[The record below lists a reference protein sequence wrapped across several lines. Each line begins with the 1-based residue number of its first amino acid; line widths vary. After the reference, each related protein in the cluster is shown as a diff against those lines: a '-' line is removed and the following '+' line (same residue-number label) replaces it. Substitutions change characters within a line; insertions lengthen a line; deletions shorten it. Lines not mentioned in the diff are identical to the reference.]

1 MILFENVVGVS
12 ESSKDKDGKKFE
24 PPVQAGLSNSLFY
37 NTQNIVRSVAESLYC
52 TVHLCIFKFAY
63 IYIYNDEYTDS
74 DPFKRTVYVSWSFI
88 MFLSGKVQLEYGDQ
102 H

>member
-37 NTQNIVRSVAESLYC
+37 NTQNIVRSVAESIYC

-63 IYIYNDEYTDS
+63 IYITMSIQIPILLKELFTLAG
-74 DPFKRTVYVSWSFI
+74 
-88 MFLSGKVQLEYGDQ
+88 LSLCFCQGRCS
-102 H
+102 